1 MVILKE
7 LSGDIIFSRRELEG
21 NAENVTQNISGSIIN
36 NGTRSSPTYQGIYE
50 VTPSSETQV
59 LSTREMRMADNVT
72 INPIPNNYGLI
83 TWDGNTITVS

>member
-7 LSGDIIFSRRELEG
+7 LSGDLIFSRKVLEG
-21 NAENVTQNISGSIIN
+21 DAENVTQKLSGSIIN

-50 VTPSSETQV
+50 VTPSSQTQV
-59 LSTREMRMADNVT
+59 LSTRDMRMEQNVT

-83 TWDGNTITVS
+83 TWDGSTITVS